1 MLSTTQFGEE
11 MRRRGYDLFAGVP
24 CSFLKDLIN
33 YAINTERYVA
43 AANEGDAVAVAAG
56 AWLGG
61 RKSVVL
67 MQNSGLTNATSP
79 LTSLNAIF
87 RLPVLGFVS
96 LRGEPGMPDEP
107 QHQLMGRITTQMLD
121 LMEVRWEFLSSNQ
134 AEAMEQLARADE
146 AIAREETFFFVVKKD
161 TFDKVSLKAPSAAAA
176 ASAAK
181 PARVRSRV
189 GESPLRFAALQ
200 TIVTATGRD
209 TLRLATTGYTG
220 RELGTVED
228 SAQNLYQVGSMGCVG
243 SLGLGLAL
251 ARPDKDVVV
260 IDGDGALLMRL
271 GALPVIAR
279 YAPAN
284 LLHVVL
290 DNQCYESTG
299 KQEAVSTHV
308 DFVELAAAAG
318 CRRAVYLHDLAE
330 LEDCIRTWKR
340 EKGLTFACLRIAAGV
355 RADLPRPALT
365 PVQVKERFR
374 RAAA

>member
-1 MLSTTQFGEE
+1 MLSTQLFGDELK
-11 MRRRGYDLFAGVP
+11 RRGYDFFAGVP
-24 CSFLKDLIN
+24 CSFLQNLIN
-33 YAINTERYVA
+33 YAINTGSYVA
-43 AANEGDAVAVAAG
+43 SANEGDAVATAAG
-56 AWLGG
+56 AALAG
-61 RKSVVL
+61 RKSIVL

-96 LRGEPGMPDEP
+96 LRGEPGIPDEP

-121 LMEVRWEFLSSNQ
+121 LMDVRWEFLSADQ
-134 AEAMEQLARADE
+134 AEAAHQLARADD
-146 AIAREETFFFVVKKD
+146 ALARGETFFFVVKKD
-161 TFDKVSLKAPSAAAA
+161 TFDKVALAARP
-176 ASAAK
+176 ASTAVAGAKRIRTRADAK
-181 PARVRSRV
+181 PM
-189 GESPLRFAALQ
+189 RFDALKS
-200 TIVTATGRD
+200 IVTASGTD

-228 SAQNLYQVGSMGCVG
+228 NAQNFYQVGSMGCVG
-243 SLGLGLAL
+243 SLGLGLAM

-271 GALPVIAR
+271 GALPVIAH

-284 LLHVVL
+284 LLHLVL

-299 KQEAVSTHV
+299 KQASVAGNV
-308 DFVELAAAAG
+308 DFVELAAASG
-318 CRRAVYLHDLAE
+318 CSRVVYLHDLAE

-365 PVQVKERFR
+365 PVQVKERFQE
-374 RAAA
+374 ALQ